1 MNALIKQL
9 GQELVKGLVVVG
21 LVLGIFAVL
30 KETEVVV
37 SLSGFLTQFTQAQ
50 TPESEWA
57 HSLTREEAKIEYEQ
71 KYEVY
76 YELMEEVQQGK
87 RNDEILTQLR
97 QVEKEIS
104 ALSERIYGI
113 KTEFICD

>member
-1 MNALIKQL
+1 MNAMLKQL
-9 GQELVKGLVVVG
+9 GQELVKGLVIVG
-21 LVLGIFAVL
+21 IILGGFVVL
-30 KETEVVV
+30 KETEAVV
-37 SLSGFLTQFTQAQ
+37 STAGFLTQFTQAQ
-50 TPESEWA
+50 TPELEWA

-87 RNDEILTQLR
+87 RDDEILTQLR

-104 ALSERIYGI
+104 ALSERLYGI

>member
-1 MNALIKQL
+1 MLKEL
-9 GQELVKGLVVVG
+9 GKELVKGLVVVG
-21 LVLGIFAVL
+21 LVLGIFVVL

-50 TPESEWA
+50 TPELEWA

-76 YELMEEVQQGK
+76 YELREEVQQGEAGE
-87 RNDEILTQLR
+87 EIIEQVSQL
-97 QVEKEIS
+97 QKEIS
-104 ALSERIYGI
+104 ALSERLYGI
-113 KTEFICD
+113 KTGFSCE